1 MDETPRLTVN
11 RPSVIFDVQGR
22 ETVVIDL
29 ATGHYYR
36 LDAASTELWTRFA
49 RPVSTADL
57 ESACENP
64 DDLRAELGRIVDDLT
79 RRGLLRA
86 AEAADGAGEPVAPW
100 RFERFELEEF
110 TDLEDILGL
119 DPIHE
124 VDPVRGWPHVAE
136 S

>member
-1 MDETPRLTVN
+1 MHESPRLTVD

-36 LDAASTELWTRFA
+36 LDPASTELWTRFA
-49 RPVSTADL
+49 EPVTPADL
-57 ESACENP
+57 VAACENP
-64 DDLRAELGRIVDDLT
+64 DELRPELGRIVDDLT
-79 RRGLLRA
+79 GRGLLRP
-86 AEAADGAGEPVAPW
+86 AEAADGPGSPVAPW
-100 RFERFELEEF
+100 RFDGFVLEEF

-124 VDPVRGWPHVAE
+124 VDPARGWPYVPE

>member
-1 MDETPRLTVN
+1 MDEIPRLTVN

-29 ATGHYYR
+29 ASGHYFR
-36 LDAASTELWTRFA
+36 LDPSSTELWTRFDSPA
-49 RPVSTADL
+49 SAADL
-57 ESACENP
+57 LASCENP
-64 DDLRAELGRIVDDLT
+64 DDLRADLDRIIADLT
-79 RRGLLRA
+79 DHGLLRP
-86 AEAADGAGEPVAPW
+86 AGPGDDTSATSATW
-100 RFERFELEEF
+100 RFDSFTLEEF

-124 VDPVRGWPHVAE
+124 VDPARGWPHVAE